1 MDSTDHA
8 GYEWDDETAE
18 HYARKYGE
26 WATNRLPVEEIKLPS
41 TSTIVDIGC
50 GTGATLRRA
59 ADFVTKG
66 VLIGID
72 PVPRMLEIARDKT
85 AAHPAGD
92 RIEFR
97 RGSAE
102 DLPIDNDF
110 ADFVFAFDSFDH
122 WRDKERGLV
131 EVRRVLRPGGRFVVV
146 KDLDLPD
153 AKDAGLAFVEMIT
166 RFGFAL
172 LSERFIEAEGVSFT
186 MWVSAISDSTSDKD
200 TGLAAFGF

>member
-1 MDSTDHA
+1 MDFTDHM
-8 GYEWDDETAE
+8 GYEWNDETAE
-18 HYARKYGE
+18 RYARKYGE
-26 WATNRLPVEEIKLPS
+26 CATNRLPVEEIQLQS
-41 TSTIVDIGC
+41 NATIVDIGC

-72 PVPRMLEIARDKT
+72 PVPRMLEIAREKT

-92 RIEFR
+92 RVEFR
-97 RGSAE
+97 RGLAE
-102 DLPIDNDF
+102 NLPIDDNF

-131 EVRRVLRPGGRFVVV
+131 EVRRVLRPDGRFVVV
-146 KDLDLPD
+146 KDFDLPD
-153 AKDAGLAFVEMIT
+153 AKDAGSTFVEMLT

-186 MWVSAISDSTSDKD
+186 MWVSAIS
-200 TGLAAFGF
+200 G